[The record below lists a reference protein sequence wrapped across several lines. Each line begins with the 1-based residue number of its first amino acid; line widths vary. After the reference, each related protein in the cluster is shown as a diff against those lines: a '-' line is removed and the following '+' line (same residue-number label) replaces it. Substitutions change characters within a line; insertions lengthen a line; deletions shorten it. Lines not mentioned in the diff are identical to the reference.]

1 MVIKGIFH
9 FNELS
14 GTSPKELSFALGQD
28 SDIA

>member
-9 FNELS
+9 FNELL
-14 GTSPKELSFALGQD
+14 GTSLKELSFALGQD